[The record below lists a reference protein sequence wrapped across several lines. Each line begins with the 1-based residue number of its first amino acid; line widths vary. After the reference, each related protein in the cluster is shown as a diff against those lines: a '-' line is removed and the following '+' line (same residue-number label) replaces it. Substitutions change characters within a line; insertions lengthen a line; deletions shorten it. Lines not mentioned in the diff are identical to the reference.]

1 MALPTA
7 LGQTQVIDGVLH
19 RSDQQ
24 SGSYMWV
31 PMRNVVRAT
40 GTGTVDKALLEAA
53 AAQYSSV
60 LIDST
65 DSELVLDTGGLLA
78 EFIDVSLDSAT
89 DSPARVSLSNG
100 TTLQFGN
107 YTSYGTLVDQSTACT
122 VASDGNTLTTSL
134 TVARGDLLCIFS
146 QDNIS
151 GVQPHFSGGN
161 QRPLEFAVA
170 ESVSGTTVVL
180 NRKLVDSYTVT
191 PKVVNFT
198 QNSAVYGGRGA
209 SIRNLDFSGS
219 NNTQDAMR
227 IYGVRDFV
235 IENVKMVNA
244 GQINTQLS
252 YNTRISNITIE
263 GQLDT
268 NGTYGITAVSV
279 GGFTVSNYRGHG
291 CRHMFTTGGIA
302 DSTNRYGTCHD
313 ILIEDFEFHA
323 AEGQSADAVVVTDTH
338 VEGYRVRHHNGTI
351 YLAGD
356 SDDSSSDGFLYA
368 FGSRSRKTI
377 WDRCRVYGTR
387 GQKHCGWLLSSSDGA
402 QINEC
407 EMSGGRI
414 GIWSRNLGTTN
425 TEPGSSGTVIRGA
438 KIDDTK
444 NEGILIDG
452 GDAEIVGAII
462 TNTGEIDTG
471 GIDGSKKSAITF
483 ADSAWV
489 GVGQSIVRNCRLP
502 KNANNDYAIHQ
513 GTLTSSNL
521 ELIGN
526 RIEGYDN
533 CELGLD
539 RSLSSCAA
547 LERKYAKHNFRLDSA
562 IYKAASHTLDPD
574 DDKHKPL
581 TKSITIYDSDD
592 EYVIGLL
599 MDAWTD
605 NVCVARPGT
614 LVEIPSTM
622 IDGTYDPSSN
632 RWLYWD
638 STGEHYQTSSTGSPI
653 LEGIDNDGTTVSA
666 RVIAGFDVESGS
678 GGGTATNLSYTAST
692 RTLSS
697 SSGDD
702 AVITEVDSSNSGLMT
717 SAQLTTLNAAL
728 SSVDL
733 SYTSSTRILA
743 NTGGTDVTLPEVDS
757 TNPGLMTS
765 ANLSTLGSALQ
776 SVDLTYTAST
786 RILANTGG
794 DNVTLP
800 EAGSDPGLMSS
811 ADKTKLDYIS
821 ATSSVNVNSIDLSS
835 GVTGSLPVS
844 NLAGGTGAGSTS
856 YWRGDGTW
864 AVPPDTDTG
873 ITSVVQDTS
882 PQLGGALDVN
892 GNEIS
897 GAIDIHST
905 GDVILELGDAAGSN
919 KVSIRDSGAT
929 EMAKIDSDGKILAQQ
944 VCVESETEY
953 DLGTISSGTITLD
966 PANGLHQTS
975 TAVTGSFAL
984 NAGSVTLNKPIRL
997 VLATLGSQTISID
1010 SSSFIF
1016 LDGDT
1021 TKTPASAKAAVFV
1034 FFKTGSTVFCD
1045 YAEQQ

>member
-78 EFIDVSLDSAT
+78 EFVDVSLDSAT

-191 PKVVNFT
+191 PKIANFT

-244 GQINTQLS
+244 GQVNTQLS

-483 ADSAWV
+483 ADSASV

-502 KNANNDYAIHQ
+502 RNSNNDYAIHQ
-513 GTLTSSNL
+513 GTLTASNL

-581 TKSITIYDSDD
+581 TKSIAIYDSDD

-733 SYTSSTRILA
+733 SYTATTRIIA
-743 NTGGTDVTLPEVDS
+743 NT
-757 TNPGLMTS
+757 
-765 ANLSTLGSALQ
+765 A
-776 SVDLTYTAST
+776 
-786 RILANTGG
+786 G

-800 EAGSDPGLMSS
+800 EAGSDPGLMSVS
-811 ADKTKLDYIS
+811 DKSKLDYITASS
-821 ATSSVNVNSIDLSS
+821 AVDVNSIDLSS
-835 GVTGSLPVS
+835 GVTGSLPVN
-844 NLAGGTGAGSTS
+844 NLAGGTGAGSTT

-864 AVPPDTDTG
+864 SVPPDTDTG

-882 PQLGGALDVN
+882 PQLGGAMDVN

-919 KVSIRDSGAT
+919 KVSIRDSAAT
-929 EMAKIDSDGKILAQQ
+929 EVATIDSDGKILAQQ

-997 VLATLGSQTISID
+997 VLATLGSQTVSID

-1021 TKTPASAKAAVFV
+1021 TKTPASGKAAIFV
-1034 FFKTGSTVFCD
+1034 FFRTGSTVFCD
-1045 YAEQQ
+1045 FVEQQ